1 MVEEVSVLEP
11 LTRKHFLQYGCQL
24 TLDPNTAFRN
34 LCLSEGNREVTRVE
48 EIQSYPD
55 HPERF
60 ERWAQ
65 VLCREDGCQLTLD
78 PNTAHRYLCLS
89 EGNRE
94 VTRVGEIRSYPDHPE
109 RFEPYLQVL
118 CREELSDG
126 DGNLVELE
134 EKVPIQSSPQD
145 GAIKP
150 GIQGPYNR
158 GRKYKVNDQ
167 TRGAE
172 RLLSSQKN
180 YLKSD
185 HLLSNQ

>member
-1 MVEEVSVLEP
+1 KSLLILLLRSFRDTKLNSVSVRETQLNFVSVRVSSEMVEEVSVLEP
-11 LTRKHFLQYGCQL
+11 QTRKHFLQYGCQL

-118 CREELSDG
+118 CREGVSGCCYWE
-126 DGNLVELE
+126 
-134 EKVPIQSSPQD
+134 
-145 GAIKP
+145 
-150 GIQGPYNR
+150 
-158 GRKYKVNDQ
+158 
-167 TRGAE
+167 AE
-172 RLLSSQKN
+172 RSRDWVSIAVSYKEISR
-180 YLKSD
+180 KG
-185 HLLSNQ
+185 